1 MLNPF
6 VVFDRDGTLI
16 KHVHYLSDPDG
27 VELSPNLIEGL
38 LLLKENGY
46 KYGIVS
52 NQSIINRGLATAKQ
66 VESVNSRVAEL
77 LFPFGLTFEFILY
90 CPHLPEELCSC
101 RKPEPA
107 LGLAAIN
114 EYKIDKSR
122 SFMVG
127 DQLSDVTF
135 GHAIGFQSIQ
145 VGNKVKQFEEADFA
159 ADDVLSAAVWVISKL
174 GKQEKTRV

>member
-16 KHVHYLSDPDG
+16 KHVHYLSDPNG
-27 VELSPNLIEGL
+27 VELLPNSIQGL
-38 LLLKENGY
+38 LLLKENGF
-46 KYGIVS
+46 KFGIVS
-52 NQSIINRGLATAKQ
+52 NQSIIKRGLATVEQ

-77 LFPFGLTFEFILY
+77 LSPFGLTFEFILY
-90 CPHLPEELCSC
+90 CPHLPGELCSC

-114 EYKIDKSR
+114 KYKIDKNR

-145 VGNKVKQFEEADFA
+145 VGDKVKRIEEVDFA
-159 ADDVLSAAVWVISKL
+159 ADDILSAAVWIVSKI
-174 GKQEKTRV
+174 GKQDKNNV